1 MTDVYF
7 NCIAFKG
14 ESAVAREPGFLP
26 GRLQHATVA
35 KPWKTNMVR
44 SKKNSYLHNF
54 FYNPASF

>member
-14 ESAVAREPGFLP
+14 ESAVAREPGFLL

-35 KPWKTNMVR
+35 KPCKKKTVR

-54 FYNPASF
+54 F

>member
-26 GRLQHATVA
+26 GRLYTCDGGEAL
-35 KPWKTNMVR
+35 
-44 SKKNSYLHNF
+44 KNKYGKE
-54 FYNPASF
+54 